1 MIELRSDTFTLP
13 TPEMLQ
19 AIVSAPLGDDV
30 WGEDPTVIA
39 LEEKSAELFRKESAV
54 LVGSGTMGNLIA
66 MLSHTS
72 RGDEVIVGDKSHVFT
87 SEVAGSAVVG
97 GIQLHTVP
105 NTSRGTIDLN
115 ALQGAIRP
123 IDVHYPRT
131 ALICLENSHNMC
143 GGAVLDLEDISAV
156 RAIAVEAG
164 AKLHMD
170 GARIFN
176 AAVALRVTAG
186 ELASGADSVT
196 FCLSKGLSAPIGS
209 VLCGSEEFITRARK
223 YRKMLGGGM
232 RQSGVIAAPGIVA
245 LDTMV
250 DRLADDHVHARRLGV
265 TLDAL
270 PGVSVD
276 LSRLRTNI
284 VVADVSK
291 TGRSPGNIV
300 EGLLKRG
307 VKIAPT
313 GPTTIRLVTHRNV
326 SSEQIDAAVMAM
338 QAELGEA
345 RVVPSA

>member
-13 TPEMLQ
+13 TPEMIQ

-39 LEEKSAELFRKESAV
+39 LEEKSAHLFRKESAV
-54 LVGSGTMGNLIA
+54 LVSSGTMGNLLA

-87 SEVAGSAVVG
+87 SEVAGSAVAG
-97 GIQLHTVP
+97 GIQLRTVS

-123 IDVHYPRT
+123 VDVHYPRT

-143 GGAVLDLEDISAV
+143 SGAVLDLEYVSAV

-176 AAVALRVTAG
+176 AAVALGVTAG
-186 ELASGADSVT
+186 ELAAGADSVT
-196 FCLSKGLSAPIGS
+196 FCLSKGLSAPVGS
-209 VLCGSEEFITRARK
+209 VLCGSEEFIMRARK

-250 DRLADDHVHARRLGV
+250 DRLAEDHVHARRLGE

-276 LSRLRTNI
+276 LTRLRTNI

-291 TGRSPGNIV
+291 TGRSPTSIV

-326 SSEQIDAAVMAM
+326 SSEQIDGAVLAM
-338 QAELGEA
+338 QAELDDA